1 MICPKDGSPLYTI
14 DHNQAVPQIVT
25 LYECRVCKGVFS
37 MPKDLL
43 AFKKAQLAKLNF
55 IKSWGIPLPSLQT
68 VMLFSIMAFFS
79 IAAFT
84 SLFFFTQPNLQRS
97 QASELVNHLSVTHAD
112 HYLFISFKTPIPV
125 SSRITFT
132 DKTTG
137 TVTIKIVSDS
147 PKTFHYL
154 TTGDINIKDQITYQI
169 ILRDSNGSEA
179 RTEERELN
187 IKK

>member
-1 MICPKDGSPLYTI
+1 
-14 DHNQAVPQIVT
+14 
-25 LYECRVCKGVFS
+25 
-37 MPKDLL
+37 
-43 AFKKAQLAKLNF
+43 
-55 IKSWGIPLPSLQT
+55 
-68 VMLFSIMAFFS
+68 MLFSIMAFFS